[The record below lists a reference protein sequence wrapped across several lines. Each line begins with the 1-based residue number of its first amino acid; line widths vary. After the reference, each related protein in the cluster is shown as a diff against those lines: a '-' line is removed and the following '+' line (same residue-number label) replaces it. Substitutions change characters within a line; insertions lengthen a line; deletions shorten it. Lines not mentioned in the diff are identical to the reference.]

1 MHTNV
6 TCLTGACLMIAPEDT
21 FSGVKPVEDRHRL
34 DEAKLHAWLTD
45 HVAGY
50 AGPLTVLQFKGG
62 QSNPTY
68 RLDTPSK
75 SYVLR
80 RKPFGKL
87 LPSAHA
93 VDREFKVI
101 SALYKAG
108 FPVAQPHA
116 LCTDDGVLGAMF
128 YIMDA
133 VAGRILWDGQ
143 LPQLTPVQRGEI
155 YRAEIATLAT
165 LHSYD
170 PVAIGLGD
178 YGKPGNYF
186 ARQIERWS
194 KQYRASATDPI
205 PAMDKLIAWLPTTTP
220 NQDRVAVV
228 HGDYR
233 LDNMIFHATE
243 PRVIAVLDWELSTL
257 GDPLADFTY
266 FLMVY
271 KMPPAGSAAGSSGIL
286 GLDLKALGLPS
297 LDDAVAQYCA
307 LTGRTGLP
315 DLDWYFAYNFFRISA
330 ICQGIAGRVRD
341 GTAASPQAV
350 ATAAKA
356 KPMAEIAWSFAQSA
370 DKAAGKA
377 VGAV

>member
-1 MHTNV
+1 MMT
-6 TCLTGACLMIAPEDT
+6 APEDT
-21 FSGVKPVEDRHRL
+21 FSGVKPVEDRHKF

-45 HVAGY
+45 NVAGY
-50 AGPLTVLQFKGG
+50 AGPLVVQQFKGG

-68 RLDTPSK
+68 RLDTPGK

-101 SALYKAG
+101 SALHKAG

-116 LCTDDGVLGAMF
+116 LCTDDGVIGAMF

-143 LPQLTPVQRGEI
+143 LPGFQPAQRREI
-155 YRAEIATLAT
+155 YQAEIETLAR

-170 PVAIGLGD
+170 PTAIGLGD

-186 ARQIERWS
+186 GRQVERWS
-194 KQYRASATDPI
+194 KQYRASETDPI
-205 PAMDKLIAWLPTTTP
+205 PAMDKLIMWLPQSLP
-220 NQDRVAVV
+220 AQDRVSVV

-243 PRVIAVLDWELSTL
+243 PRVTAVLDWELSTL

-286 GLDLKALGLPS
+286 GLDHVALGIPT
-297 LDDAVAQYCA
+297 LDETLAQYCT
-307 LTGRTGLP
+307 LTGRTDLP

-356 KPMAEIAWSFAQSA
+356 RPMAEIAWSFAQSA
-370 DKAAGKA
+370 GGKSG
-377 VGAV
+377 GAKSGGVA